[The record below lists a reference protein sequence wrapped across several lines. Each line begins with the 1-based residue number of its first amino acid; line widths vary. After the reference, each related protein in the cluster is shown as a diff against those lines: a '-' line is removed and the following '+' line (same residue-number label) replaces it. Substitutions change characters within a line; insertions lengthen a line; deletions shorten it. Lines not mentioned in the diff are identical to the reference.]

1 MVSVETL
8 VWTAPPGWHL
18 LSPGT
23 DADEWIEAVV
33 EEAAASPTCRA
44 TLAQDLRR
52 FVEVAPNRTS
62 EGGSR
67 HQVAAISPDRAS
79 ASRVIAGGWL
89 ELGPPVDVVELT
101 ERIRSA
107 PLPAITIS
115 RDVDRRE
122 SRRRPAVVCR
132 DLVAL
137 SRGGLPLL
145 HERCAALV
153 TDRALEVSI
162 RIELSTSDLHAFDDI
177 GAVCLQALDA
187 FSAAAAQ
194 RAVR

>member
-1 MVSVETL
+1 MVNVETW

-18 LSPGT
+18 LSPGA
-23 DADEWIEAVV
+23 DAPEWIEAVA
-33 EEAAASPTCRA
+33 EEAAASPAHRA

-52 FVEVAPNRTS
+52 FVEVAPTRTS
-62 EGGSR
+62 QGVFR
-67 HQVAAISPDRAS
+67 HLVAAISPDRES

-89 ELGPPVDVVELT
+89 EVGPPVDVAELT
-101 ERIRSA
+101 ERVRSA
-107 PLPAITIS
+107 PLPATTMS
-115 RDVDRRE
+115 RDVDHRE

-162 RIELSTSDLHAFDDI
+162 RIELSTSDLHAFDDL
-177 GAVCLQALDA
+177 GAVCLRALDA
-187 FSAAAAQ
+187 FAPAAVQ
-194 RAVR
+194 EGVR